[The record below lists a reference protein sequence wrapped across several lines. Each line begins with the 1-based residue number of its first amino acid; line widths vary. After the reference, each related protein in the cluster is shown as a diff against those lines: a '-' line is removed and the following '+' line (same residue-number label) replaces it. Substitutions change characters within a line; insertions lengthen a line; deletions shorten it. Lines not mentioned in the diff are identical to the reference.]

1 MKAIYDK
8 LRASLERQF
17 SLCELV
23 SDEDFQ
29 KQIVSFLMFISEN
42 EYLQRYVKNL
52 VSYPILYENKL
63 QRLKKRIKHVLESL
77 INVVLQEIANLDN
90 GDKKIRDF
98 AKNSG
103 HYLWLKGVE
112 DCKKIK
118 ANLDHYDSLIK
129 PIIGK
134 VLGKEPAD
142 YIQPQTQKLIEEYR
156 EIRWKYHVLY
166 TVSAREAFVI
176 LFGFAVGHLDPETF
190 GLPEDA
196 KLFQKIETVRLR
208 HIGERIGAEANLLG
222 TQEKAKTP
230 MELMRKNRPLVSI
243 ALKRLYYYLLDQ
255 LDTQLLNYQILIRYK
270 TKCEWYSRDKLRD
283 VINLENEKV
292 EKGKKKVRRIEDLL
306 WPDMAEFLFA
316 EGLYPTNMRMGNQIA
331 DFVSLASTDSRAK
344 IEPMVAEC
352 KVLQEKISKK
362 QVTQK
367 CKNGINQIIEAMGRS
382 NQDVGYLV
390 MYNLTEKVIKFPTD
404 LFYNNKNKKIFII
417 DIDISETPP
426 SEKKGK
432 AIIIEPSDLLSK
444 GNR

>member
-42 EYLQRYVKNL
+42 EYLQGYVKNL
-52 VSYPILYENKL
+52 VSDPIHYENKL
-63 QRLKKRIKHVLESL
+63 QALKKETNRALGPVRKR
-77 INVVLQEIANLDN
+77 VLQDIENLDN

-103 HYLWLKGVE
+103 HLWLKGVK

-118 ANLDHYDSLIK
+118 ASLEHYNLIVDLIA
-129 PIIGK
+129 K
-134 VLGKEPAD
+134 VLLKEPAG
-142 YIQPQTQKLIEEYR
+142 YISPQKQKLIEECR
-156 EIRWKYHVLY
+156 AIKGKYDLLY
-166 TVSAREAFVI
+166 SVSAREAFVI
-176 LFGFAVGHLDPETF
+176 LSAFTVGHLDPETF

-196 KLFQKIETVRLR
+196 EISR
-208 HIGERIGAEANLLG
+208 RIKDEISRNLAEAIGSQKNVSG
-222 TQEKAKTP
+222 TQEEQKIRIG
-230 MELMRKNRPLVSI
+230 LIRKKRHSVSI

-255 LDTQLLNYQILIRYK
+255 LDTQLLNYQILKRYK
-270 TKCEWYSRDKLRD
+270 TRCEWYSRNRMQD
-283 VINLENEKV
+283 VIEEK
-292 EKGKKKVRRIEDLL
+292 EKKVKKGEKKDMRIEDRL

-316 EGLYPTNMRMGNQIA
+316 EGLYPTYVRMGNQIP
-331 DFVSLASTDSRAK
+331 DFAYLASPDPNIR
-344 IEPMVAEC
+344 IEPLVVEC
-352 KVLQEKISKK
+352 KVLQEKISQKSH
-362 QVTQK
+362 VTRK
-367 CKNGINQIIEAMGRS
+367 CKKGLNQIIEAMGRS

-426 SEKKGK
+426 SKKKGK
-432 AIIIEPSDLLSK
+432 AIIIEQSDLLSK
-444 GNR
+444 GSR